1 MEGAA
6 SMAHDPAH
14 ADAEGATAAIA
25 VANRPLDPV
34 IDELIAA
41 WNAHDLE
48 RVLACYDPAF
58 AGTDVG
64 EAATQQGITGIRKMI
79 RRWFR
84 AFPDLQLTPE
94 TVIIEGDRVALGWL
108 LRATHQGTFMRIP
121 PTRRPVTVRGVTLM
135 TIVNGRI
142 TEGSRLWDMAA
153 FLRNVGL
160 LPELRDSA
168 EE

>member
-1 MEGAA
+1 
-6 SMAHDPAH
+6 MAQDPAH
-14 ADAEGATAAIA
+14 GDTTVA
-25 VANRPLDPV
+25 VATRPLDLV
-34 IDELIAA
+34 ITELVAA
-41 WNAHDLE
+41 WNAHDLD

-58 AGTDVG
+58 TGTDVG

-84 AFPDLQLTPE
+84 AFPDLKLTPE
-94 TVIIEGDRVALGWL
+94 TVIIEGNRVALGWL

-121 PTRRPVTVRGVTLM
+121 PTQRQVTVRGVTLM
-135 TIVNGRI
+135 TISDGRI
-142 TEGSRLWDMAA
+142 IQGSRLWDMAA

-160 LPELRDSA
+160 LPELRDGG

>member
-1 MEGAA
+1 
-6 SMAHDPAH
+6 MAQDPAR
-14 ADAEGATAAIA
+14 DDTGSATMA
-25 VANRPLDPV
+25 VAVAARPLNLV
-34 IDELIAA
+34 IDELVAA
-41 WNAHDLE
+41 WNAHDLD

-84 AFPDLQLTPE
+84 AFPDLTLTPY
-94 TVIIEGDRVALGWL
+94 TVIIEGNRVALGWL

-121 PTRRPVTVRGVTLM
+121 PTKRQVTVRGVTLM
-135 TIVNGRI
+135 TIVDGRI
-142 TEGSRLWDMAA
+142 TQGSRLWDMAA